1 MSTTIPV
8 YLTITEIARGSG
20 LSRTD
25 ARLFLTAWENLVI
38 TELNAGRAFSIPGLG
53 RLIPRKTNRTNAQNP
68 RTNTNIGTRLIRRV
82 HLTPSQRAKDAMN

>member
-1 MSTTIPV
+1 MTHPIHV
-8 YLTITEIARGSG
+8 YLTVTAIAAGSG
-20 LSRTD
+20 LARTD
-25 ARLFLTAWENLVI
+25 ARLFLDAWTNLVV

-68 RTNTNIGTRLIRRV
+68 RTHTNIGTRLIKRV